1 MGIVKFQIDL
11 QFDCGL
17 EPREEQLLRTIV
29 GFHQDQESHW
39 VADLDCG
46 HAQHTRHDPPFF
58 PCPWVMTAA
67 GRRSRI
73 GTELDCGWCDGKTIP
88 DGYAAYKQTPVFT
101 AETIPS
107 GLRQQHATKR
117 GVWGLIH
124 VVKGTLIYRIHHP
137 FHTEETLDSQT
148 QGIVLPEVQHDVQP
162 SKDVRFYV
170 EFWRRPEE

>member
-11 QFDCGL
+11 QFDGGL
-17 EPREEQLLRTIV
+17 EPRENQLLRTIV
-29 GFHQDQESHW
+29 GFHQDQDSHW

-58 PCPWVMTAA
+58 PRPWVMTAA
-67 GRRSRI
+67 GRGARI

-88 DGYAAYKQTPVFT
+88 DGYASYKQTPVFT

-124 VVKGTLIYRIHHP
+124 VVAGTLIYRIHHP
-137 FHTEETLDSQT
+137 LHTEETLDSQI

-162 SKDVRFYV
+162 SKDARFYV